1 MHHSSIEKKKKSMCV
16 EVESLKVELDFDG
29 LVHSERLCFL

>member
-1 MHHSSIEKKKKSMCV
+1 MQHSSIENNSNNMCV

-29 LVHSERLCFL
+29 LVLSERLCFL